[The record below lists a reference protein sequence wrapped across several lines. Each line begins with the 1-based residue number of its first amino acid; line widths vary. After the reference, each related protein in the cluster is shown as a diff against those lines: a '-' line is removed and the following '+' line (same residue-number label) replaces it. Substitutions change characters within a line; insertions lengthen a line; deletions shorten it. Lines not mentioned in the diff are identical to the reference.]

1 MPVSPEVK
9 VAESKKTEPHSRTG
23 SLDILSKI
31 DKMILGPDK
40 AVEPVAV
47 AQEADEPVF
56 LDDKVRLFKEVF
68 KGEVLP

>member
-1 MPVSPEVK
+1 M
-9 VAESKKTEPHSRTG
+9 AEPKKTEPKTRSG

-47 AQEADEPVF
+47 AQEVDEPAF

-68 KGEVLP
+68 KGEVLS